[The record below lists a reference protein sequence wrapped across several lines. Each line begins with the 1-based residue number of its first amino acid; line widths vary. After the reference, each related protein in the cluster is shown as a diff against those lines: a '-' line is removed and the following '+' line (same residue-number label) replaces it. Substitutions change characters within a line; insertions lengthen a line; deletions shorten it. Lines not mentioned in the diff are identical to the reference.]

1 MAPSEQPERSAPNPS
16 QASKPSEPSN
26 AAAPTDGA
34 VPSDAAVPAQAPKR
48 RRWLRAAVSLV
59 VVAAAVLVLAPRLG
73 TSDHRMGP
81 GSVAIGFWPTTSGR
95 TTLGLPPLGEASAPT
110 HRGPVEVKMELR
122 SIDVPALIGRDG
134 NVNPAALRSSIE
146 NDTRTALIAAVIQ
159 FAIVAAVIG
168 AVVGAA
174 MPWRGRASVI
184 GGTLFGALVA
194 VVLAASAL
202 PGFNSARFD
211 ELTYQGPLTAGRQ
224 MMQSISTSDGPIGQR
239 VTALTD
245 RLAGLYSAGITQ
257 SVADTE
263 GEVVILHISDLHLN
277 PIGAQLARRLA
288 TTFDVDAVVDTG
300 DTTSFGSSFEG
311 VYSEALADFPVPY
324 LYVAGNHDS
333 RPNRRAIKATP
344 GITALD
350 NTVVDVDGVTIA
362 GFDDPVITTADPVPK
377 DQREAV
383 ELAAAPEVS
392 ALLEREQPDVLAV
405 HNPVILRNLVGEVPV
420 AIAGH
425 MHRSQLGARKGTVV
439 WMVGSTGATGLGS
452 LLVDNDTPA
461 SAALLRFRDGEL
473 VAIDDLQVVGTAGDL
488 QIRRRVI
495 TDAIRDGDNADFIG
509 SDVDEGIGPLG
520 TSTTTSSTSTTASP
534 GSDAPADGAST
545 STTASRP
552 PDASNSAATTST
564 DPGAAPGG

>member
-1 MAPSEQPERSAPNPS
+1 MAPSEQPDRLGSDASPQPIESFNPTES
-16 QASKPSEPSN
+16 SGPPGRSKP
-26 AAAPTDGA
+26 
-34 VPSDAAVPAQAPKR
+34 PKY
-48 RRWLRAAVSLV
+48 RRWLRLTVSLA
-59 VVAAAVLVLAPRLG
+59 VVAAAVLLLAPRLG

-95 TTLGLPPLGEASAPT
+95 TTLGLPPLGQASAPT
-110 HRGPVEVKMELR
+110 HRGPVELRMELR
-122 SIDVPALIGRDG
+122 SVDVPALIGTKG
-134 NVNPAALRSSIE
+134 NLDPVALRSSIE
-146 NDTRTALIAAVIQ
+146 ADTRSALIAAVIQ
-159 FAIVAAVIG
+159 FGVVSAVIG

-174 MPWRGRASVI
+174 LPWRGRASVI

-194 VVLAASAL
+194 VALAASAL
-202 PGFNSARFD
+202 PGFNGQRFD
-211 ELTYQGPLTAGRQ
+211 ELTYEGPLTAGRQ
-224 MMQSISTSDGPIGQR
+224 MMQSISTADGPLGQR

-311 VYSEALADFPVPY
+311 VYAEALADFPVPY
-324 LYVAGNHDS
+324 LFVAGNHDS

-344 GITALD
+344 GVTALH

-362 GFDDPVITTADPVPK
+362 GFDDPVITTADPLPR
-377 DQREAV
+377 DERESI

-392 ALLEREQPDVLAV
+392 GLLGSERPDVLAV
-405 HNPVILRNLVGEVPV
+405 HNPVILRELVGEVPV

-425 MHRSQLGARKGTVV
+425 MHRSQLGARDGTLV

-452 LLVDNDTPA
+452 LLVDSDTPA

-473 VAIDDLQVVGTAGDL
+473 IAIDDLEVVGTAGDL

-495 TDAIRDGDNADFIG
+495 TDKVRNGDNADFIG

-520 TSTTTSSTSTTASP
+520 TSTTSSPTTTTDATAPTTTADGVAPSTTASKPP
-534 GSDAPADGAST
+534 GVTISST
-545 STTASRP
+545 P
-552 PDASNSAATTST
+552 TST
-564 DPGAAPGG
+564 DPGGDAGG